1 MPGAWKIVA
10 GPFDTPHPRG
20 PSADGV
26 AWTWEIERGGERR
39 EMTILMSRTLLAGTG
54 HPSEDA
60 AEARRTHGRN
70 YVEAVLELDE
80 PGQGSLCVDAP
91 PGGRRPLPHRNGTF
105 GPSRG
110 S

>member
-1 MPGAWKIVA
+1 MEEHWNIVD
-10 GPFDTPHPRG
+10 GPAESPHPRG

-39 EMTILMSRTLLAGTG
+39 KVTILMSRTLLVSTG

-70 YVEAVLELDE
+70 YVETVLHLDDPPRYRE
-80 PGQGSLCVDAP
+80 ANTARTLADNLVD
-91 PGGRRPLPHRNGTF
+91 RWEWTDT
-105 GPSRG
+105 S
-110 S
+110 